1 MGGETLLLRPEGQ
14 SWGNLTVKT
23 NCTPRYRSV
32 THDWPAAVEGDLAWG
47 PASFD
52 SEADFTLSM
61 TEGEV
66 SEVRLALE
74 HFNSTAH
81 DV

>member
-1 MGGETLLLRPEGQ
+1 MGAETVLLHPGGQ
-14 SWGNLTVKT
+14 SWENLTVKP

-32 THDWPAAVEGDLAWG
+32 THDWPAAVEGDLVWG

-52 SEADFTLSM
+52 CEADFTLTM
-61 TEGEV
+61 TEREL

-74 HFNSTAH
+74 HFNSTVH
-81 DV
+81 